1 MGRRLRFTLDDLA
14 GGAFSVAT
22 FVKMIFGPD
31 AVRFRDVYAYLIRYP
46 KLFLFQFF
54 PCFSG

>member
-31 AVRFRDVYAYLIRYP
+31 AVDFRDVSAYLIRHP
-46 KLFLFQFF
+46 KLLMLQFL
-54 PCFSG
+54 PCFSA

>member
-31 AVRFRDVYAYLIRYP
+31 AVGFRGVNAYLIRHP
-46 KLFLFQFF
+46 NLFVFQFL